1 VHHLVA
7 IPFHQ
12 LQLHLRDSSVTMM
25 MLVALMLSLFFC
37 AGFARVASGQ
47 SASAHYYAMN
57 DPTARGSAMVR
68 AQSYQQP
75 AGTQAT
81 RGISYPTLQRNSAQT
96 PLPLPSTFPTAAQ
109 TMAAKYP
116 LALRSDSNQ
125 HFGPYVLLKNIPRT
139 TARTTGH
146 SAIGGAVGA
155 VGAAALT
162 TVNPLAAGVAVGTGT
177 ALARA
182 AFDAVCWLPA
192 TNYSKPW
199 SSLVIF
205 SKDEFGVSGAPDNPL
220 RDSSIGGVAHY
231 SQTLG
236 SVADSTNSLVCSP
249 ISPPKNLYGKAQD
262 SLDLLKHM
270 KKVLEFDG
278 TNLPEMSTTRL
289 GRLRN
294 NLNVAERRK
303 NTLVSHWRQ
312 LGSPTNGATASKAIH
327 LGGDGR
333 QGAAATLVAASGAED
348 DPTLKNSLR
357 SAYIVA
363 PSTLGVGGGMLED
376 WLRDEVDINTTPV
389 LFLSGTDDM
398 VFETTDLGARRNA
411 AAGTEG
417 ARQAFEKTGVS
428 PRVAVELIGGGHCWL
443 RNQGGPI
450 DSRAACR
457 TGVYQQGV
465 NPQRLPQD
473 EQHKLGTAF
482 FSSWVSAHNAVTPS
496 TNYATSQW
504 IRAWDLPW
512 TGLSTISTKGVQF

>member
-1 VHHLVA
+1 
-7 IPFHQ
+7 
-12 LQLHLRDSSVTMM
+12 MM

-47 SASAHYYAMN
+47 SASAQYYAMN

-192 TNYSKPW
+192 TNVQSKPW

-205 SKDEFGVSGAPDNPL
+205 SKDEFGVSGAPDNPF

-262 SLDLLKHM
+262 SLDLLQHM
-270 KKVLEFDG
+270 KKVLEIDG

-289 GRLRN
+289 GRLRT

-348 DPTLKNSLR
+348 NPTLKNSLR

-376 WLRDEVDINTTPV
+376 WLRDEVDIDTTPV

-398 VFETTDLGARRNA
+398 VFDTTDLGARRNA

-457 TGVYQQGV
+457 TGVYQQNV

-482 FSSWVSAHNAVTPS
+482 FSSWVSAQNAVTPS